1 MNRGSSHERKF
12 PSVLKLQQK
21 SKNLLAPFYEMV
33 LTLYRGHTSVKSFYS
48 KHRRR
53 ELNQNCG
60 LEVEHDGIDW
70 VFGTKLVAMMEQNPY
85 KS

>member
-1 MNRGSSHERKF
+1 
-12 PSVLKLQQK
+12 
-21 SKNLLAPFYEMV
+21 MV
-33 LTLYRGHTSVKSFYS
+33 LTLYRGHSSVKSFYS

-70 VFGTKLVAMMEQNPY
+70 VFGTKLVAMMEQNTY